1 MSIGFF
7 FTPKSKN
14 ELDDLI
20 YLFEEQGFKFE
31 MIKQGECLVGEW
43 KFRGPEI
50 FGYMWGYG

>member
-7 FTPKSKN
+7 FAPKNKN

-31 MIKQGECLVGEW
+31 MIEQGECLVGEW